1 MRTLHPVSV
10 EDRLQA
16 DSHRADTALARRS
29 RNINWKLLIISAVLL
44 AALLPAVHFW
54 HGRQLA
60 DVSEALLR
68 RADQLEAE
76 GKYYEASNT
85 LFRYVNIHEGR
96 KDVGPVMVRL
106 AQTYDRFAQDRTKKS
121 KAISWYLKALA
132 AAPNEVTLYA
142 RLAELQ
148 IETGQF
154 SLAEEVADKGLKLA
168 ADDYPCQK
176 QRTLARHHQLQQGR
190 PVDVDALVS
199 EFAQLLNA
207 HPEDIDCAEA
217 FAGLLRQH
225 VRVQN
230 EFNPSQLADQTMNNM
245 VQANGGNFQAYL
257 VRHKYRLQHDL
268 PDADKDLAAAFT
280 IAPNNQDVLV
290 TAGDYAYHQGEFPN
304 ALDYYQRL
312 VAENPGRADSH
323 LGLGQSLRQLGRIDE
338 AITAFQQGLSQA
350 DPLNLA
356 LNVQLTDTLINEGR
370 LDEANATIGNLE
382 TAIGQLA
389 SEGIESL
396 RDWAVASRDLLQGK
410 LFLAQRDYVG
420 AIDKLTNVAS
430 TTSPQ
435 AMRNREGSVSFH
447 ANTLLG
453 DAYAA
458 LSQWQESA
466 LAYERAIE
474 LAPHVEA
481 SYLSAAKS
489 WTAADQIEKALN
501 LCEKLTV
508 RPQSP
513 AGVWLLVIRL
523 ELERQ
528 LRKPADERTWQTL
541 DRAFQTVE
549 QSAPDEWE
557 FQLEKARY
565 VAVRDKVAGLSQAM
579 QLLLNV
585 EQSQE
590 ANSDMWSRLVM
601 LYASLGQPAEADR
614 ALERLEQ
621 LESGQFRT
629 HAIRA
634 QLFLGRQQL
643 DAAQNE
649 ISMLKT
655 LSAGGDPDQQT
666 LISALEQR
674 LVMESGNTQLLR
686 SLLQQQDGNLQ
697 SLAQLAD
704 LNLAADNLAELDQ
717 TIQQIK
723 QVEGEQGTLWKFFE
737 ARKLLQTIDAKSTN
751 DQLRAVRQLQ
761 RDIEVARPWW
771 PGGGMLRGL
780 IAEHQ
785 KLNGDAI
792 DAYVAL
798 IHSGFHR
805 PEVYE
810 HLVRLLYQEQR
821 YSEAVYFLRYLNR
834 NEASH
839 TALTEIGVSAASSTG
854 QWDVAVQLAKQA
866 MDQSPDDILKHI
878 WYAQTLNSADRI
890 AEADAAYQSALE
902 QFGDDIRIWV
912 AYLSYLAQHNQLGQ
926 VEEAVVRLEQ
936 HAELSEADRAFLLAQ
951 IYELLGDV
959 ANARQQYAAA
969 TKAAPNN
976 LTFQLR
982 YAILLASTDA
992 SEAERL
998 IRDVLQKQPDN
1009 RLAQRTL
1016 ALMLGTR
1023 TDDDAW
1029 TESQQLLTASSATS
1043 SSTAD
1048 QRLKAVLLIRRGGR
1062 EDLANARQILAEL
1075 VTQPFAQAEDHILFA
1090 RLLETQGDMDL
1101 ASEQY
1106 QLVCRDPQAT
1116 IRHLGM
1122 YVAFLLRQGNANEAT
1137 DWLNRL
1143 ETAAPPS
1150 LGVIQLKAKWLR
1162 LQGQED
1168 HIETLVET
1176 FANSQLDQIRDG
1188 NRRETMMLDV
1198 AKIYEDVPMQDQA
1211 ERWYQKAAS
1220 DYDSS
1225 QEALLL
1231 FWAGHQQEAKAVEF
1245 CLKKLNQNFDQDLVV
1260 SLSKVLV
1267 LGRFEQPVD
1276 PRAIQALAKGL
1287 QQFPQ
1292 NSSLWFYAGNLQLK
1306 QGKVAQAINLYRK
1319 LTQLDAN
1326 HVLGLNNLGA
1336 LLAEEPNG
1344 TDEALTCINLAIEKV
1359 GYVVPTLL
1367 DTKAT
1372 ILLQQDKVNQAVD
1385 LLRQVV
1391 SLPNGNDPRY
1401 YLHLAEGLN
1410 KLGLRDDAR
1419 RALSNAEQLGLQ
1431 RVFLTNLEKQ
1441 QWSSLRNDL

>member
-1 MRTLHPVSV
+1 MKTLHPVSAA
-10 EDRLQA
+10 DRQTADHLRTGHSQA
-16 DSHRADTALARRS
+16 PRHRQF
-29 RNINWKLLIISAVLL
+29 NWKLLIISVVLL
-44 AALLPAVHFW
+44 AVVLPAVHFW
-54 HGRQLA
+54 HQRQLA
-60 DVSEALLR
+60 NVSEALLR

-76 GKYYEASNT
+76 EKFYEASNT
-85 LFRYVNIHEGR
+85 LFRYVNIHEGH

-132 AAPNEVTLYA
+132 AAPSEVPLYA

-148 IETGQF
+148 IETGQY
-154 SLAEEVADKGLKLA
+154 SLAEEIANKGLKLA
-168 ADDYPCQK
+168 ADDFACHK
-176 QRTLARHHQLQQGR
+176 QRTLARHHQLEQGR
-190 PVDVDALVS
+190 PVDVDLLVE
-199 EFAQLLNA
+199 EFSQLLAA
-207 HPEDIDCAEA
+207 HPDDIDGAQA

-230 EFNPSQLADQTMNNM
+230 EFNPAQLADQTMNNM

-257 VRHKYRLQHDL
+257 VRHKYRLQHEL
-268 PDADKDLAAAFT
+268 ADADKDLDAAFT
-280 IAPNNQDVLV
+280 IAPNDQDVLV
-290 TAGDYAYHQGEFPN
+290 TAGDYAYHQGEFQN

-312 VAENPGRADSH
+312 VAENATRADAH
-323 LGLGQSLRQLGRIDE
+323 LGVGQSLRQLGRIDE
-338 AITAFQQGLSQA
+338 AITAFQQGLAQA

-370 LDEANATIGNLE
+370 LDEADATIGNLE

-396 RDWAVASRDLLQGK
+396 RAWAVASRDLLQGK
-410 LFLAQRDYVG
+410 LYLARRDYGG
-420 AIDKLTNVAS
+420 AIDKLTNVAT

-435 AMRNREGSVSFH
+435 AIRNREGSVSFH

-453 DAYAA
+453 DAHAA

-481 SYLSAAKS
+481 SYLAAAKS

-513 AGVWLLVIRL
+513 ASVWLLVIRL

-528 LRKPADERTWQTL
+528 LRKPADERTWQAL

-549 QSAPDEWE
+549 QAAPDEWE

-565 VAVRDKVAGLSQAM
+565 LAVRDKVAGLSQAM
-579 QLLLNV
+579 QLLLTV
-585 EQSQE
+585 EQSHE
-590 ANSDMWSRLVM
+590 ATSDMWSRLVM

-634 QLFLGRQQL
+634 QLFMGRQQW
-643 DAAQNE
+643 DVAQNE
-649 ISMLKT
+649 INSLKT
-655 LSAGGDPDQQT
+655 LATGGDANQQT
-666 LISALEQR
+666 LISTLEQR
-674 LVMESGNTQLLR
+674 LVMESGDTQSLK
-686 SLLQQQDGNLQ
+686 SLLENQLVQQTGNLQ
-697 SLAQLAD
+697 ALAQLGD
-704 LNLAADNLAELDQ
+704 LHLAAGNLADLDQ

-737 ARKLLQTIDAKSTN
+737 ARKLLQAIDGQSN
-751 DQLRAVRQLQ
+751 QDQLRTVRQLL

-780 IAEHQ
+780 IAEYQ
-785 KLNGDAI
+785 NLNGDAI

-798 IHSGFHR
+798 LHSGFHR

-834 NEASH
+834 HEAAH

-866 MDQSPDDILKHI
+866 MDQAPSDILKHI
-878 WYAQTLNSADRI
+878 WYAQTLNSAGRML
-890 AEADAAYQSALE
+890 EADAAYQTALD

-912 AYLSYLAQHNQLGQ
+912 AYLSYLAQQNQLSQ
-926 VEEAVVRLEQ
+926 VEEAIAQVEQ
-936 HAELSEADRAFLLAQ
+936 HAEMGEADRSFLLAQ

-959 ANARQQYAAA
+959 TNARQQYAAA

-982 YAILLASTDA
+982 YAILLASSDA
-992 SEAERL
+992 TEAERL

-1016 ALMLGTR
+1016 AMMLGTR

-1029 TESQQLLTASSATS
+1029 TESQQLLTASSVTS

-1062 EDLANARQILAEL
+1062 EDLAKARQILAEL
-1075 VTQPFAQAEDHILFA
+1075 VTQSFAQAEDHILFA
-1090 RLLETQGDMDL
+1090 RLLETQGDIDL

-1106 QLVCRDPQAT
+1106 QLVCNDAQAT
-1116 IRHLGM
+1116 VRHLGM
-1122 YVAFLLRQGNANEAT
+1122 YVAFLLRQGNASEAT
-1137 DWLNRL
+1137 NWLNRL
-1143 ETAAPPS
+1143 ESAAPPS
-1150 LGVIQLKAKWLR
+1150 VGVIQLNAKWLR

-1168 HIETLVET
+1168 RIETLVDS
-1176 FANSQLDQIRDG
+1176 FAKSQLDQISSARQ
-1188 NRRETMMLDV
+1188 RETLMLDV

-1211 ERWYQKAAS
+1211 ERWYQQAAAEFN
-1220 DYDSS
+1220 SS

-1231 FWAGHQQEAKAVEF
+1231 FWAGHQQEAKAVDF
-1245 CLKKLNQNFDQDLVV
+1245 CLKKLNQDFDQDLVV

-1306 QGKVAQAINLYRK
+1306 QGKVAQAINL
-1319 LTQLDAN
+1319 
-1326 HVLGLNNLGA
+1326 
-1336 LLAEEPNG
+1336 
-1344 TDEALTCINLAIEKV
+1344 
-1359 GYVVPTLL
+1359 
-1367 DTKAT
+1367 
-1372 ILLQQDKVNQAVD
+1372 
-1385 LLRQVV
+1385 
-1391 SLPNGNDPRY
+1391 
-1401 YLHLAEGLN
+1401 
-1410 KLGLRDDAR
+1410 
-1419 RALSNAEQLGLQ
+1419 
-1431 RVFLTNLEKQ
+1431 
-1441 QWSSLRNDL
+1441 